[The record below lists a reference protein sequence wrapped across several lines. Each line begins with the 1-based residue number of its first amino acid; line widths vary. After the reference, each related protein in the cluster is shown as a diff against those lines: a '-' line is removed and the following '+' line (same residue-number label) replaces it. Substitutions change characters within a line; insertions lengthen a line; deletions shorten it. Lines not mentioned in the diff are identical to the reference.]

1 MKHPMRESTRPV
13 TEKSIIAL
21 LAAFAMEH
29 EKAFI
34 QFCKVHRE
42 NANAMMAWRIC
53 GWADDYRADVP
64 GLRMERGGPMSLFE
78 IGPSG
83 NPRLDPLW
91 AGRVAEFCEAVR
103 SAVGRNPTVQC
114 WPYRAGN
121 ATCVA
126 LDIAGEAGEINLTL
140 LESDSIEIPLE
151 GSKLGNSDPWVSD
164 AVDAFYLVSVLL
176 ESLGLSSLESGVAT
190 FGPRRKLADPGR
202 VTRAARDIA

>member
-21 LAAFAMEH
+21 LAAFAVEH
-29 EKAFI
+29 ENAFI
-34 QFCKVHRE
+34 QFCKAHRE
-42 NANAMMAWRIC
+42 NANAMMEWRIG
-53 GWADDYRADVP
+53 GWADVP
-64 GLRMERGGPMSLFE
+64 GLRMERGGPMPLFE

-91 AGRVAEFCEAVR
+91 AGRVAGFCEAVR
-103 SAVGRNPTVQC
+103 SAVGRNPRVQC

-121 ATCVA
+121 AACVA

-151 GSKLGNSDPWVSD
+151 GSKLGNSDPRVSD

-176 ESLGLSSLESGVAT
+176 ESLGLSSLEGGVAT
-190 FGPRRKLADPGR
+190 FGPRMM
-202 VTRAARDIA
+202 AR